1 MASIVP
7 DKNLFIVTSALEPR
21 IGVINKQDRFKQ
33 TIETLENLREK
44 VPEAFILFSDGSPV
58 ECDPENVKKIR
69 LLVDAEMYWCQDSQI
84 KDFANFGKK
93 SEAELLLLIKTLTI
107 LKQNTDLQ
115 KVMSS
120 VKRIFKYSAR
130 SLLQDD
136 FKISVY
142 DNSNLY
148 GRYVFKEKI
157 PTWINDK
164 SITSHLLITRF
175 FSLCPSLIDNYM
187 QTLIKALNSCM
198 KYGIDTE
205 NAHFREI
212 DKKYL
217 IELRRLYCE
226 GIMAGT
232 GKKEVY

>member
-69 LLVDAEMYWCQDSQI
+69 LFVDAEMYWCQDSQI

-93 SEAELLLLIKTLTI
+93 SEAELLLLIKTLTL

-130 SLLQDD
+130 SLLQED

-157 PTWINDK
+157 PTWD
-164 SITSHLLITRF
+164 
-175 FSLCPSLIDNYM
+175 
-187 QTLIKALNSCM
+187 
-198 KYGIDTE
+198 
-205 NAHFREI
+205 
-212 DKKYL
+212 
-217 IELRRLYCE
+217 
-226 GIMAGT
+226 
-232 GKKEVY
+232 

>member
-1 MASIVP
+1 MIP

-21 IGVINKQDRFKQ
+21 MGVITKQDRFEQ
-33 TIETLENLREK
+33 TINTLKNLKNK
-44 VPEAFILFSDGSPV
+44 VPDSLIIFSDGSPV
-58 ECDPENVKKIR
+58 EPDEESRKEISKYTNCT
-69 LLVDAEMYWCQDSQI
+69 MYWYNDDQI

-93 SEAELLLLIKTLTI
+93 SEAELLLLLKTI
-107 LKQNTDLQ
+107 SVLKQNPELS
-115 KVMSS
+115 KVITS

-130 SLLQDD
+130 SLLQND
-136 FKISVY
+136 FKISIY
-142 DNSNLY
+142 DNSKLF
-148 GRYVFKEKI
+148 GKYVFKERI

-164 SITSHLLITRF
+164 SITSHLLITRL

-212 DKKYL
+212 DKRYL
-217 IELRRLYCE
+217 VELRTLYCE

-232 GKKEVY
+232 GKTEVY

>member
-69 LLVDAEMYWCQDSQI
+69 LFVDAEMYWCQDSQI

-93 SEAELLLLIKTLTI
+93 SEAELLLLIKTLTL

-130 SLLQDD
+130 SLLQED

-164 SITSHLLITRF
+164 SITSHLLITRL
-175 FSLCPSLIDNYM
+175 FSLCPSLIDNYI

-217 IELRRLYCE
+217 VELRRLYCE